1 MQAGK
6 LRHRI
11 TIQHDTADPETPGL
25 DGTVTPSWAA
35 LHANLPAEVLA
46 VAGGET
52 VHGGVQVQ
60 ATTTHTIRIRYLAN
74 ISPEMRI
81 AWGSLTLHISH
92 VRDFDGRRREL
103 FIEATANS

>member
-11 TIQHDTADPETPGL
+11 TIQHDTANPETPGL
-25 DGTVTPSWAA
+25 DGTVTPVWTA
-35 LHANLPAEVLA
+35 LHTNLPAEVLA

-52 VHGGVQVQ
+52 LRNGVQVQ
-60 ATTTHTIRIRYLAN
+60 ATTTHVIRLRYLAN

-92 VRDFDGRRREL
+92 VRDLDGRRREL
-103 FIEATANS
+103 FVEATGNL